1 MNVEWPE
8 MQDPKPN
15 GSAFYDAT
23 IDNLHL
29 YGRNFSI
36 MEMDVCAR

>member
-8 MQDPKPN
+8 LQEPKPN
-15 GSAFYDAT
+15 ETFYEAT